1 MLKLES
7 IRRDWKQSGSFPAHL
22 NLFGFWDETSFLT
35 KSGDLGAVL
44 KISGVDYESL
54 DHVGRD
60 YTARRLES
68 AFRSLNERT
77 RLYQIL
83 FRHNRPEIP
92 HQNYEDSLVQGAV
105 SQRTAFLESKADR
118 LYTIEIYWVL
128 MIDGNYAKAS
138 LLHAFSQLPNKPG
151 ASIRELRSLLSGNRQ
166 RKLLYEQVERDRL
179 LLEHRVQSLTK
190 QLSDLTPVELLGAEK
205 AFRVLRR
212 LVNFRPS
219 KIEHS
224 KLRGARHLDW
234 QTCDS
239 ELEAHRGYL
248 RLDEDYVRVLTLKEL
263 PSETRPVLLNGLPRH
278 CR

>member
-1 MLKLES
+1 M
-7 IRRDWKQSGSFPAHL
+7 
-22 NLFGFWDETSFLT
+22 
-35 KSGDLGAVL
+35 
-44 KISGVDYESL
+44 
-54 DHVGRD
+54 
-60 YTARRLES
+60 
-68 AFRSLNERT
+68 
-77 RLYQIL
+77 YQIL

-105 SQRTAFLESKADR
+105 KQRKAFLESKSDR

-128 MIDGNYAKAS
+128 LIDGNYAKTG
-138 LLHAFSQLPNKPG
+138 LLHAFSQLPQEPG

-166 RKLLYEQVERDRL
+166 RKFLSEQIERDRM
-179 LLEHRVQSLTK
+179 LLEHKVQSLTK

-239 ELEAHRGYL
+239 ELEAHRGYRPRIAGRCRRTL
-248 RLDEDYVRVLTLKEL
+248 TWARLD
-263 PSETRPVLLNGLPRH
+263 SPVVGMAGIVGYR
-278 CR
+278 